1 MICSNKTLLNKEVIN
16 LRNVFIN
23 INDYPSQLVDQI
35 INEELQKRSH
45 KNIVTNDVETG
56 TENNNQKEEKVQLL
70 LPFNGKQGTQLLS
83 KMKKHI

>member
-45 KNIVTNDVETG
+45 KNIVTNDVAG